1 MKAWH
6 RVTLGIVAMGGALIF
21 WLLLAYGELP
31 RLWSSHEHKLIGER
45 DQIISYTSQDIPADP
60 INIEILAS
68 EDAILCSFRRDGW
81 SRAAPVTLR
90 SSLGIVASVLF
101 ARADAAAP
109 VSPLYFQDRLQ
120 DLAFEIDDG
129 RSAARR
135 HHVRLWRVTTGRWI
149 GAATFDRG
157 VGLSLYTLQVTHHI
171 GPDVDAERDRVGA
184 LLQRNGGRYVGGQIS
199 RISPNVWHRN
209 GGGDLYRTDGLIK
222 AYAIGP
228 VTC

>member
-6 RVTLGIVAMGGALIF
+6 WVTLGIVAMGGALIF

-135 HHVRLWRVTTGRWI
+135 HHVRLWRVTT
-149 GAATFDRG
+149 
-157 VGLSLYTLQVTHHI
+157 V
-171 GPDVDAERDRVGA
+171 
-184 LLQRNGGRYVGGQIS
+184 
-199 RISPNVWHRN
+199 
-209 GGGDLYRTDGLIK
+209 
-222 AYAIGP
+222 P
-228 VTC
+228 VRSARRPSIAVSG